1 MRLKAYIA
9 NGNLWRTMR
18 GSIYLYYK
26 NTRFKKK
33 DVDSP
38 VWGYHLQKAFYKD
51 MTSFLK
57 YIVDHDK
64 YRFSYL
70 DKPLKPKG
78 GKKPPVKGTKRWRAE
93 QERQKKRDRRAAIKN
108 VYYIFEELDAARA
121 SDEVN

>member
-1 MRLKAYIA
+1 ME
-9 NGNLWRTMR
+9 NDE
-18 GSIYLYYK
+18 GSIDLYYK

-51 MTSFLK
+51 MTSFSK

>member
-1 MRLKAYIA
+1 MA
-9 NGNLWRTMR
+9 NDE
-18 GSIYLYYK
+18 GSIDLYYK

-51 MTSFLK
+51 MTSFSK

-78 GKKPPVKGTKRWRAE
+78 GKKPRLRE
-93 QERQKKRDRRAAIKN
+93 QSVGEPSKKDRKN
-108 VYYIFEELDAARA
+108 VTAVLRSRMFTIFLRSWMLRELRMR
-121 SDEVN
+121 